1 MFFCTLGE
9 AFDFFHTLG
18 KCGNLHT
25 FFNTS
30 LNVNLCQLHSS
41 FHASVGTRR
50 WQLRGC
56 SGSRVLTSMLAAPL
70 YNVPTTTN
78 NPNTLLPHIR
88 TQCSYLVEKEKWNRM
103 NTSRIYLQLHF
114 LVWKRL
120 WFPRPSWLLLQYN
133 TSISCFQN
141 ENVSSL
147 GQSVPPHLVCRD
159 IFRRKVWSMEAPGN
173 TIISCKPPRRQIC
186 YKKSPGHV
194 THGEKCD
201 ISSTILA
208 PTL

>member
-1 MFFCTLGE
+1 
-9 AFDFFHTLG
+9 
-18 KCGNLHT
+18 
-25 FFNTS
+25 
-30 LNVNLCQLHSS
+30 
-41 FHASVGTRR
+41 
-50 WQLRGC
+50 
-56 SGSRVLTSMLAAPL
+56 MLAAPL

-186 YKKSPGHV
+186 YMLQEKSGSCHAWREV
-194 THGEKCD
+194 WYIINNTRSYTLTLFRKERDKYMKVKFWMC
-201 ISSTILA
+201 TIYVLLHA
-208 PTL
+208 HIY